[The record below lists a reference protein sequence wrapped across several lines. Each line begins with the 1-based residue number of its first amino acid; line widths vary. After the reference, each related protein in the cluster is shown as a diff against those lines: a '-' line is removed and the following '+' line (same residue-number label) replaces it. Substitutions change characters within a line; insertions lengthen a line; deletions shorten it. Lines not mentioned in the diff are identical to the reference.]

1 MERRAEEEE
10 EGSVAVESEVR
21 VRATERRREK
31 NYHNIYA
38 SAIVTVH
45 TILHSLMWVFFWPKS
60 VTFSILQNFP
70 QADVVAL
77 TISFYNSPNISVS
90 IFIYNSLK

>member
-1 MERRAEEEE
+1 MGFGEKSGRGRGREGRDGFVERRAEEEE

-45 TILHSLMWVFFWPKS
+45 TILHPLM
-60 VTFSILQNFP
+60 
-70 QADVVAL
+70 
-77 TISFYNSPNISVS
+77 
-90 IFIYNSLK
+90 